1 LNRDG
6 TTRTVANK
14 CDLCFGLDGG
24 PACKRVCPT
33 GALRLVERENIEEII
48 ANKRQNTLN
57 TMAAVNAS

>member
-1 LNRDG
+1 
-6 TTRTVANK
+6 VANK